1 MVKLCL
7 RNRISNGLP
16 YALKIISKLWVVKDE
31 HICKF
36 ILKFLLNFIVL
47 KYTLVNE
54 KEILNLWSEWKFIV
68 TLHETFQ
75 DETNLYFVLEYLP
88 GGELGN
94 ILNKHRAHVT
104 INEILVYLA
113 EILIGLE
120 YLHNLN
126 IVYRDLKLENIVLNK
141 LGHIKLVDFGF
152 SKIMSSRKR
161 TFTQWGTEG
170 YVAPEILNNFGHD
183 WSCDIYSF
191 GILILTMIAGYVP
204 NTESK
209 IKKTLKLLGLNY
221 DAKDLI
227 TQCLNNYPDQRPTVK
242 KIMNHSIFQDI
253 DWSKVKEQGYQP
265 FLIPELDDDFD
276 LKYFQNSTLKTNHGF
291 YLKQTKEFNVDLEN
305 EVASLN
311 KNEKVSVGNIHK
323 SSELKSQRCMPLGNF
338 QIYRINNSLKDF

>member
-1 MVKLCL
+1 
-7 RNRISNGLP
+7 
-16 YALKIISKLWVVKDE
+16 
-31 HICKF
+31 
-36 ILKFLLNFIVL
+36 
-47 KYTLVNE
+47 
-54 KEILNLWSEWKFIV
+54 
-68 TLHETFQ
+68 
-75 DETNLYFVLEYLP
+75 
-88 GGELGN
+88 
-94 ILNKHRAHVT
+94 
-104 INEILVYLA
+104 
-113 EILIGLE
+113 
-120 YLHNLN
+120 
-126 IVYRDLKLENIVLNK
+126 
-141 LGHIKLVDFGF
+141 
-152 SKIMSSRKR
+152 
-161 TFTQWGTEG
+161 
-170 YVAPEILNNFGHD
+170 
-183 WSCDIYSF
+183 
-191 GILILTMIAGYVP
+191 MIAGYVP